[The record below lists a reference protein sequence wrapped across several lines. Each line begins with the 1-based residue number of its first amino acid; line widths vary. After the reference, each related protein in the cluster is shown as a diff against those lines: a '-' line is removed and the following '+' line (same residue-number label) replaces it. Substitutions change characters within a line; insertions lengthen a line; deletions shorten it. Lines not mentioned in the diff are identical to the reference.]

1 MATPNNNELQ
11 KAWKHVCENI
21 YAGSW
26 GWPGEPKLPL
36 ENLCF
41 LFSSSTLAHFSHK
54 AEQALLVMWTPPVMA
69 PLPRAIEIH
78 SADRAPD
85 DLKVRPGPRALL
97 GVCLILLRALLGV
110 PLILHLHCLHS
121 DPQSYY

>member
-1 MATPNNNELQ
+1 MGIPRAHRKSGCNNELQ

-26 GWPGEPKLPL
+26 GWPGDPKLPL

-41 LFSSSTLAHFSHK
+41 LFSSSTLAHVSHK

-97 GVCLILLRALLGV
+97 GGLLDSAQGPLGGS
-110 PLILHLHCLHS
+110 H
-121 DPQSYY
+121 